1 MSDGDV
7 DVDQELLA
15 TIEDQVLWLTINR
28 PEVGNAITPIIRNRM
43 IEHLD
48 HADSDV
54 DIRAVVIT
62 AAGDRHFCTG
72 AQLGG
77 PRAPQPPAKPGVPER
92 VVGTGSRMI
101 RTGIQRLTTAILDCE
116 KPIIVALNGTAAGG
130 GAMIALASDL
140 TIAAEHARIIQVF
153 IRRGL
158 IPDGGV
164 SYLLPRLVGLKR
176 AKEMVFFGDDLSAA
190 DAERLGLVNLVV
202 PGEQLEA
209 TTREWAKRLASG
221 PTRSIGFAK
230 RLLNRSLDADRGTS
244 FVEEQWFVELGGG
257 TADQQEGVAAFI
269 ERRPPEFK
277 GY

>member
-1 MSDGDV
+1 M
-7 DVDQELLA
+7 
-15 TIEDQVLWLTINR
+15 LT
-28 PEVGNAITPIIRNRM
+28 GTHDFAAG
-43 IEHLD
+43 
-48 HADSDV
+48 ADLTRGGSGTRRQRAHTLYSMRVIHD
-54 DIRAVVIT
+54 AVVALHEIPVPVIAKVRGVAVGAGMSLVLACDMAVASSNARF
-62 AAGDRHFCTG
+62 AAIF
-72 AQLGG
+72 A
-77 PRAPQPPAKPGVPER
+77 
-92 VVGTGSRMI
+92 
-101 RTGIQRLTTAILDCE
+101 
-116 KPIIVALNGTAAGG
+116 
-130 GAMIALASDL
+130 
-140 TIAAEHARIIQVF
+140 
-153 IRRGL
+153 RRGL
-158 IPDGGV
+158 SLDCGA
-164 SYLLPRLVGLKR
+164 SWLLPRLVGLKK

>member
-1 MSDGDV
+1 MLGK
-7 DVDQELLA
+7 E
-15 TIEDQVLWLTINR
+15 
-28 PEVGNAITPIIRNRM
+28 M
-43 IEHLD
+43 K
-48 HADSDV
+48 
-54 DIRAVVIT
+54 RACVEETEFIAAVEGILFVI
-62 AAGDRHFCTG
+62 A
-72 AQLGG
+72 
-77 PRAPQPPAKPGVPER
+77 V
-92 VVGTGSRMI
+92 
-101 RTGIQRLTTAILDCE
+101 IQR
-116 KPIIVALNGTAAGG
+116 
-130 GAMIALASDL
+130 M
-140 TIAAEHARIIQVF
+140 
-153 IRRGL
+153 

-164 SYLLPRLVGLKR
+164 SYLLPRLVGLKK

-190 DAERLGLVNLVV
+190 DAEGLGLVNLVV